1 MNRFAELLDRLA
13 YEPGR
18 NNKLRL
24 ITKYFREVED
34 PDRGYALAAL
44 TGALSF
50 KHAKPGLIRD
60 LIASRTDPVLFALSY
75 DYVGDLSETVALM
88 WPKSVSDRGE
98 SLLGHPSPQP
108 SPTRGEGAEPN
119 AGQSPRKTSSNAA
132 AASPTTLSAPLPPR
146 SGGEGSGVG
155 GLSARDAGSEFAD
168 PPPTPDLESE
178 LRSPRT
184 PPLASLAGGGERT
197 VAGHNHPPP
206 PTLTEVVTTLRT
218 LGKTELPKQLTRWL
232 DELDETGRWALL
244 KLVTGAMRIGI
255 SARLAKTAAAEL
267 GGKDPHD
274 IELMWPGLTPPYLEL
289 FAWLEGRSEKPV
301 NLDPV
306 TFRPVML
313 AHAIEATDFAN
324 LDAADF
330 IAEWKWDGIRV
341 QAVSGRDERGNILA
355 RLYSRS
361 GEDITKSFP
370 DLLPSLHLQESSNL
384 EHDASRKPL
393 HTFRHHAPF
402 AIDGELLVV
411 RDGRVQSFNV
421 LQQRLNRKVVSPKLI
436 KDYPIHLRAYDLLGA
451 GDTDLRALPFAE
463 RRKQLE
469 AFVARL
475 DDLRIDLS
483 PTIPFDSW
491 DTLTSA
497 RRDPAGAGAGEDA
510 EAVEGVMLKRRDA
523 PYLPGRPKGQWW
535 KWKRDPHII
544 DAVLMYAQRGHGK
557 RSSYY
562 SDYTFGVWTSGED
575 GEQLV
580 PVGKAYFGF
589 TDEELLQIDR
599 FVRRNTTEKFGP
611 VRHVVHEPDQGLV
624 LEVAFEGLA
633 RSPRHKSGVAMRFP
647 RISRLRWDKPPREAD
662 RLETLER
669 MLKADATVQALAAG
683 GH

>member
-24 ITKYFREVED
+24 ISAYFREVGD

-60 LIASRTDPVLFALSY
+60 LIAARTDPVLFALSY

-88 WPKSVSDRGE
+88 WPK
-98 SLLGHPSPQP
+98 
-108 SPTRGEGAEPN
+108 A
-119 AGQSPRKTSSNAA
+119 SS
-132 AASPTTLSAPLPPR
+132 PLPPR

-155 GLSARDAGSEFAD
+155 GLSAGAGASVIAAA
-168 PPPTPDLESE
+168 PPTPDP
-178 LRSPRT
+178 SPPR
-184 PPLASLAGGGERT
+184 AARVEGGGMS
-197 VAGHNHPPP
+197 GHNNPPP

-218 LGKTELPKQLTRWL
+218 LGKTELPRQLARWL

-255 SARLAKTAAAEL
+255 SARLAKTAAAAL
-267 GGKDPHD
+267 GDKDPHE
-274 IELMWPGLTPPYLEL
+274 IELMWPGLTPPYLDL

-301 NLDPV
+301 NLDPAP
-306 TFRPVML
+306 FRPVML
-313 AHAIEATDFAN
+313 AHAIEDADFTN
-324 LDAADF
+324 LDASDY
-330 IAEWKWDGIRV
+330 IAEWKWDGIRA
-341 QAVSGRDERGNILA
+341 QAVSGRDTRGHTVA

-370 DLLPSLHLQESSNL
+370 DLLPSLHL
-384 EHDASRKPL
+384 PG
-393 HTFRHHAPF
+393 

-411 RDGRVQSFNV
+411 RDGRVQTFNV
-421 LQQRLNRKVVSPKLI
+421 LQQRLNRKVVSAKLT
-436 KDYPIHLRAYDLLGA
+436 KDYPIHLRAYDLLA
-451 GDTDLRALPFAE
+451 DGDNDLRQLTFAE
-463 RRKQLE
+463 RRERLE
-469 AFVARL
+469 AFVQKL
-475 DDLRIDLS
+475 DDVRIDLS
-483 PTIPFDSW
+483 PTIAFDSW
-491 DTLTSA
+491 QALTAA
-497 RRDPAGAGAGEDA
+497 RADPAHAGAGQDA

-557 RSSYY
+557 RSSFY
-562 SDYTFGVWTSGED
+562 SDYTFGVWTNGED

-589 TDEELLQIDR
+589 TDEELMQIDR

-624 LEVAFEGLA
+624 LEVAFEGLQ
-633 RSPRHKSGVAMRFP
+633 RSTRHKSGVAMRFP
-647 RISRLRWDKPPREAD
+647 RINRLRWDKPPREAD
-662 RLETLER
+662 RLETLEK
-669 MLKADATVQALAAG
+669 MLKEDAGNKVLVTSG
-683 GH
+683 GG